1 MAVTADAE
9 DDRPHWPAR
18 FAARP
23 RVRLVGLMWDA
34 SRPVTIGLA
43 LWMFASALLPLALF
57 VAMGW
62 AVERIPAAASE
73 GMDSASGRTLL
84 VALGVTSVLL
94 IASLVVGTVRGALGA
109 VASARLT
116 FSLQHRLIDIIS
128 APAGIAHLED
138 PTVQDRLA
146 LAQGSLLGPSI
157 GGGPG
162 ALADVLSTRLQGV
175 FACIAVGV
183 FRWWLGLG
191 LLLVWA
197 LNRPSLM
204 RRIQAIGQAF
214 VGEAPILRRSVYLE
228 ALADRP
234 DAAKEL
240 RVFGF
245 GEWVVQAFRER
256 FLDAWTRIWRIQSRQ
271 MVNLALI
278 SVQCL
283 VVYAVAY
290 FVLADAAL
298 AGSIGLG
305 AVAALVPIIGMTWQV
320 LGLGGPEDT
329 IAFAVAAIGPL
340 DALHAQFADVASEAT
355 PRLEGPHPV
364 TAELRFDHVAFA
376 YPHGAAPVFE
386 SLDLVLRAGRSTAI
400 VGANGVGKTTLVKL
414 LARLHEPTAGAIL
427 LDGRPLSDYDAA
439 AWQRQVAIVFQDY
452 TQYPLSAHDNVTLG
466 APERAGDLAARDRAA
481 RRAGT
486 LERVEALPR
495 GWDTTLSRKF
505 TDGVD
510 LSGGEWQRLALA
522 RALFAAENGARIL
535 VLDEP
540 TAQLDAH
547 GEADFFDRFL
557 EITTGLTTVII
568 SHRFSTVRRAD
579 DIVVI
584 DGGRVVEEGN
594 HDELV
599 ARGGHYARAFMLQ
612 ASRFADD
619 VDADRESA

>member
-1 MAVTADAE
+1 MAVTADAG
-9 DDRPHWPAR
+9 DDHPHWLSR
-18 FAARP
+18 FVARP

-43 LWMFASALLPLALF
+43 LWVVASALLPLALF

-62 AVERIPAAASE
+62 SVERIPAAASE

-84 VALGVTSVLL
+84 VALAVTSVLL

-109 VASARLT
+109 VASTRLT
-116 FSLQHRLIDIIS
+116 FSLQHRLIDIVS

-138 PTVQDRLA
+138 PKVQDRLA

-162 ALADVLSTRLQGV
+162 ALADVLTLRLQGV
-175 FACIAVGV
+175 LACVAVGF
-183 FRWWLGLG
+183 FRWWLGAG

-197 LNRPSLM
+197 LNRAPLM

-214 VGEAPILRRSVYLE
+214 VGEAPILRRSVYLQ

-234 DAAKEL
+234 AAAKEL

-245 GEWVVQAFRER
+245 GEWVVVAFRER
-256 FLDAWTRIWRIQSRQ
+256 FLDAWSRIWRIQSRQ

-283 VVYAVAY
+283 VAYAVAY

-298 AGSIGLG
+298 DGSIGLG
-305 AVAALVPIIGMTWQV
+305 AVAALVPIIGMTYGV
-320 LGLGGPEDT
+320 LGMGGPEDA
-329 IAFAVAAIGPL
+329 IALACAAIGPL
-340 DALHAQFADVASEAT
+340 DTLQDDLADAPSDAT
-355 PRLEGPHPV
+355 PHGQRPRPL
-364 TAELRFDHVAFA
+364 TSELRFERVAFA
-376 YPHGAAPVFE
+376 YPNSSAPVFE

-414 LARLHEPTAGAIL
+414 LARLHEPTGGAIL
-427 LDGRPLSDYDAA
+427 LDGRPLTDYDAA

-466 APERAGDLAARDRAA
+466 APERADDAEGRDRAA
-481 RRAGT
+481 HRAGT
-486 LERVEALPR
+486 LERVHALPN
-495 GWDTTLSRKF
+495 GWDTTLSRQF
-505 TDGVD
+505 TGGVD

-522 RALFAAENGARIL
+522 RALFAAEHGAQIL

-547 GEADFFDRFL
+547 GEADFFERFL
-557 EITTGLTTVII
+557 EITSGLTTVII

-584 DGGRVVEEGN
+584 DAGKVVEEGT

-599 ARGGHYARAFMLQ
+599 AQGGHYARAFTLQ

-619 VDADRESA
+619 ADADRESA